1 VSFAL
6 SLHLNLESRETRQII
21 VTTTLIIVI
30 FTILF
35 LGGSTMPLLKVST
48 PSTYDS
54 VFTTISGALVFCRAR
69 MLLAGSVA

>member
-6 SLHLNLESRETRQII
+6 SLHLNLESHKTRQII

-35 LGGSTMPLLKVST
+35 LGGSTMPLMKV
-48 PSTYDS
+48 PSVHDTSSMSCFLCVNRVYHVDA
-54 VFTTISGALVFCRAR
+54 V
-69 MLLAGSVA
+69 M